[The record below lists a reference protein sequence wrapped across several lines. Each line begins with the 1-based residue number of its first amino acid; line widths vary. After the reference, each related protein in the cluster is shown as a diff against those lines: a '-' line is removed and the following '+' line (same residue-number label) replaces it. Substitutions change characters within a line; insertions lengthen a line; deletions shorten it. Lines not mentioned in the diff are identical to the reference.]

1 MEEQKPLEIKEFE
14 LLYGIDSSKKI
25 KTWYIKVL
33 QYTNYS
39 DIITIYGYN
48 RKIELK
54 RRIESGKNIGK
65 KNETSHFQQAVAD
78 AKSKWTKKQSIEN
91 YTTTVP
97 IIDCGTD
104 MLHNVIRFPMLA
116 QDYKKQKNKV
126 SFPCYIQ
133 PKLDGYRCIYDTKTQ
148 TITSRQGKSFEIIKQ
163 SGKLYEELK
172 SLNNDVILDGELYV
186 HNINIDNPIL
196 TFEELGILRKTKKLT
211 ASDIEKLYK
220 IEYHVY
226 DIIDSKLTFEKR
238 LEILE
243 HLNLNIRFTKIKLVP
258 TMKIYNEENIEENHI
273 KNVNNSYEG
282 SIIRNLN
289 GMYKEKF
296 RSNDLLKLKNFMDA
310 EFEIINFHAE
320 IDNLNEKLVIWDVKV
335 GPTIKH
341 TICSGPIDLLTSE
354 RGIKTI
360 DNFVECS
367 VSPQGTNQ
375 ERKELYKQCVEDFSL
390 FKGKK
395 LWTRF
400 FEYTNSGNL
409 RFPTTKTSSYTS
421 YIRDE
426 II

>member
-54 RRIESGKNIGK
+54 RRINSGKNIGK

-91 YTTTVP
+91 YTKTVP

-186 HNINIDNPIL
+186 HNN
-196 TFEELGILRKTKKLT
+196 TFEELGILRKTKKLNT
-211 ASDIEKLYK
+211 SDIEKLYK

-238 LEILE
+238 LEILK
-243 HLNLNIRFTKIKLVP
+243 HLNLNIRFTKIKLVQSLLVN
-258 TMKIYNEENIEENHI
+258 NEEEIEENHTRYI
-273 KNVNNSYEG
+273 NNSYEG

-296 RSNDLLKLKNFMDA
+296 RSNDLLKFKDFMDG
-310 EFEIINFHAE
+310 EFELVNFSAE
-320 IDNLNEKLVIWDVKV
+320 KDTSNLNENLIIW
-335 GPTIKH
+335 TIKVNEN
-341 TICSGPIDLLTSE
+341 TCNV
-354 RGIKTI
+354 R
-360 DNFVECS
+360 
-367 VSPQGTNQ
+367 PQGTDQ
-375 ERKELYKQCVEDFSL
+375 ERKELYKQCVKDFSL

-395 LWTRF
+395 LWIKF
-400 FEYTNSGNL
+400 FEYTNDGNL
-409 RFPTTKTSSYTS
+409 RFPTTKTSSYIS
-421 YIRDE
+421 YIRNE
-426 II
+426 IL